1 MRSSTAARTSRRTLL
16 AVASASALALGLSAC
31 GGSGGGSSAP
41 ALPGQSGAPAAS
53 APTFLDGAP
62 VAAAATMADGT
73 TMAKIRKRGYLI
85 VGGSSD
91 APLLSQ
97 KNPVTGKYEGF
108 DAYMGQLLATYI
120 FGKPNV
126 HILSS
131 ATQTREALLQ
141 NHTVDV
147 VFQTYS
153 ITPERAKQVNFVGPY
168 LSSGF
173 EIATRKGD
181 NVSSLADLNGKTVIA
196 GSNTPA
202 IAEIKKEAPKAKV
215 LTFDTDP
222 ACVQALTQGRGTA
235 YVQDSITLAADLKS
249 NPGFQINGKPFDTGY
264 MGIGVPKDESDM
276 SSFVNT
282 WLNTTIKDGSW
293 TKVWNASLG
302 SVLGDVTPP
311 TPGSVPDV
319 YTPKA

>member
-1 MRSSTAARTSRRTLL
+1 MRSTAAAQTSRRTFL
-16 AVASASALALGLSAC
+16 AVASASFLALGLSAC
-31 GGSGGGSSAP
+31 GGGGS
-41 ALPGQSGAPAAS
+41 ALPGGPGSQSAGSSDSTAS
-53 APTFLDGAP
+53 FLKGAP
-62 VAAAATMADGT
+62 VAAEATMADGT

-153 ITPERAKQVNFVGPY
+153 ITPERAQQVTFVGPY

-181 NVSSLADLNGKTVIA
+181 NVSTLAELDGKTVIA
-196 GSNTPA
+196 GANTPA
-202 IAEIKKEAPKAKV
+202 IAEIKKEAPKAKI

-222 ACVQALTQGRGTA
+222 ACIQALTQGRGTA
-235 YVQDSITLAADLKS
+235 YVQDSITLAADLKDH
-249 NPGFQINGKPFDTGY
+249 PDFQVNGKPFDTGY
-264 MGIGVPKDESDM
+264 MGIGVPKDQSDM
-276 SSFVNT
+276 AGFVNT
-282 WLNTTIKDGSW
+282 WLTTVVKDGSW

-302 SVLGDVTPP
+302 TVLGNTTTPA
-311 TPGSVPDV
+311 PGSVPDV